1 MIQLNI
7 PNSTTDRNF
16 IMTEAG
22 DAPYLSSLIYVDAI
36 FSAIFMIICVLINIC
51 TFVAYKLHVK
61 KVSVNGNNFD
71 DIERKLLIYAMAT
84 FFGHLLV
91 ACLYLML
98 IVTHIDEPKTRAVLY
113 VYNPLIIDT
122 GTVMLSSCLL
132 LWASSTFRQ
141 QLIKDFS
148 IRNNRVAA
156 MEGPQN
162 NNVQA
167 VGGAVG
173 HQLQNR
179 IQLPA
184 IS

>member
-1 MIQLNI
+1 
-7 PNSTTDRNF
+7 
-16 IMTEAG
+16 MTEAG
-22 DAPYLSSLIYVDAI
+22 DAPYLSSMIYVDAI
-36 FSAIFMIICVLINIC
+36 FSAIFMGLCVLLNIC
-51 TFVAYKLHVK
+51 TFVAYKLH
-61 KVSVNGNNFD
+61 
-71 DIERKLLIYAMAT
+71 RKLLIYAMAT

-98 IVTHIDEPKTRAVLY
+98 IITHIDEPKTRAVLY

-148 IRNNRVAA
+148 IICKTNIQNNRVGP
-156 MEGPQN
+156 MEGPRN
-162 NNVQA
+162 NNNLQA
-167 VGGAVG
+167 DGGAVG

-179 IQLPA
+179 IQLTA
-184 IS
+184 IF